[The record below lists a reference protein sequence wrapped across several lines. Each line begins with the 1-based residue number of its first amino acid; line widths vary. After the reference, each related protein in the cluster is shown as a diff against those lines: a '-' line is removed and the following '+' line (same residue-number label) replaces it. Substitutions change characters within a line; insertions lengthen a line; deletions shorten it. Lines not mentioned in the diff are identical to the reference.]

1 MLDLDYLFETSGHVV
16 GLNITNGNN
25 LQKYKQFEKRS
36 ASYRENKD
44 DITENGF

>member
-25 LQKYKQFEKRS
+25 LQKNKQFEKKECELPRKQ
-36 ASYRENKD
+36 R
-44 DITENGF
+44 